1 MTTNVA
7 YKAGQ
12 RAARAEARGDE
23 LAARELFGDVMREAT
38 RLRQRDQVDQAIA
51 LCVAYG
57 RGHDQE
63 EEV

>member
-23 LAARELFGDVMREAT
+23 LAARALLRDVVRAASYAK
-38 RLRQRDQVDQAIA
+38 DKAHGKA
-51 LCVAYG
+51 LAAAFE
-57 RGHDQE
+57 RGYQE
-63 EEV
+63 EGV